1 MSSHESSFSDP
12 WIITSFFRIPHNL
25 FSYSLLDCEFF
36 FSKSDTQRKQLLT
49 SWNKPTN
56 CQKQND
62 QNFECLSSFLITVFH
77 FGHSGLSA
85 YGPSFFLV
93 IKRLVFATWLEWQKQ
108 TSWTNIHTVNL
119 SMNWK
124 EQTSHALS
132 IPIYPWRGPPSTLW
146 SLKS

>member
-56 CQKQND
+56 CQKQD
-62 QNFECLSSFLITVFH
+62 EQNFKCLKVFNFCFPFRPLWPFCLWTVF
-77 FGHSGLSA
+77 LSRHQKTCLC
-85 YGPSFFLV
+85 YVTRMTKTDLMDKHPYCQSV
-93 IKRLVFATWLEWQKQ
+93 HELEG
-108 TSWTNIHTVNL
+108 TDLSCIIHTNI
-119 SMNWK
+119 SMERTTFN
-124 EQTSHALS
+124 
-132 IPIYPWRGPPSTLW
+132 
-146 SLKS
+146 SLVT